1 MRRLALAAGS
11 YYRYVILRKQIGNT
25 CVQTDQLTAKKNE
38 NNNEGDGFLT
48 FGLYKII
55 RLAAFALTS
64 SIEIKSPHQ
73 VRRVS
78 DVDVVKTYRETF
90 VKSFVNLNK
99 SIN

>member
-25 CVQTDQLTAKKNE
+25 CVQTDQLTAKKRKKNE
-38 NNNEGDGFLT
+38 NDEGDGFLT

-90 VKSFVNLNK
+90 CEIFC
-99 SIN
+99 